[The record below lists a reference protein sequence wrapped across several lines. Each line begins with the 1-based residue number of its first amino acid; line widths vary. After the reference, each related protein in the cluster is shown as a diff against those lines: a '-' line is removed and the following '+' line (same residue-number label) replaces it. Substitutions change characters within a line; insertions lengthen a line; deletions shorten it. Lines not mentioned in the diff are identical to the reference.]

1 MNPITRRP
9 GPGRG
14 RPRKHPAD
22 GSAST
27 DESGAPIP
35 PGSLPPS
42 SSPMGIPGAPSSHV
56 AQGHPMPLHSQPA
69 QKFDHQGHAG
79 PPHILPHQGGPHPS
93 SGSIAPVG
101 VVSNS
106 APPPP
111 ESLPLEEEDE
121 DNEEED
127 DEDDDEHVAKRQR
140 MIESDLQD
148 QSLDDDEAVLAL
160 AAHNGSGSADPYQS
174 EFSYG
179 EA

>member
-1 MNPITRRP
+1 
-9 GPGRG
+9 
-14 RPRKHPAD
+14 
-22 GSAST
+22 
-27 DESGAPIP
+27 
-35 PGSLPPS
+35 
-42 SSPMGIPGAPSSHV
+42 
-56 AQGHPMPLHSQPA
+56 
-69 QKFDHQGHAG
+69 
-79 PPHILPHQGGPHPS
+79 
-93 SGSIAPVG
+93 
-101 VVSNS
+101 
-106 APPPP
+106 
-111 ESLPLEEEDE
+111 LEEEDE